1 MNININSVGRNDN
14 DTISWSMKMNQG
26 TDAISKNLQ
35 TQIAN
40 AQKQIQNLGENKD
53 ISPEEKMKKR
63 QEIQKQISDLQ
74 NQLRQH
80 QIEQR
85 NQSRQKS
92 TSMDDML
99 GGQRQYGNNTG
110 SSMGL
115 SNSSMQVIISADSA
129 MSQTKVQG
137 AVRSQM
143 EGQAHVLKG
152 EIKME
157 ESRGGNVEKLKE
169 RLAEIESKV
178 QDIGA
183 FQMKNLSDI
192 NHEMS
197 QTATVDISSDGIEK
211 YKESLLKASSEGLQH
226 NENGEG
232 IIFTEFNTLVGSRMP
247 SIYGE
252 MDDNGE

>member
-1 MNININSVGRNDN
+1 MNININSVSGNDN
-14 DTISWSMKMNQG
+14 NTISWSMKMNQG

-35 TQIAN
+35 SQIAN
-40 AQKQIQNLGENKD
+40 AQKQIQSLGENKD
-53 ISPEEKMKKR
+53 ISPEEKIKKR

-85 NQSRQKS
+85 KQNRQNS

-99 GGQRQYGNNTG
+99 GGQRQSGNNTG
-110 SSMGL
+110 SNMGL
-115 SNSSMQVIISADSA
+115 SDSSMQAIISADAA

-157 ESRGGNVEKLKE
+157 ESRGGNTEKLKE
-169 RLAEIESKV
+169 KLSELESKV
-178 QDIGA
+178 EDLSIS
-183 FQMKNLSDI
+183 QMESLSDI
-192 NHEMS
+192 NHKINES
-197 QTATVDISSDGIEK
+197 VKSDKDDKTEDDEEIGENVSVNGNFKVNTVETGFTQVVGSNVDIN
-211 YKESLLKASSEGLQH
+211 L
-226 NENGEG
+226 
-232 IIFTEFNTLVGSRMP
+232 
-247 SIYGE
+247 
-252 MDDNGE
+252 

>member
-1 MNININSVGRNDN
+1 MAINGIYGSSGLYSDV
-14 DTISWSMKMNQG
+14 TKLTNQG
-26 TDAISKNLQ
+26 TDAISNNLQ

-99 GGQRQYGNNTG
+99 GGQRQSVNNSG
-110 SSMGL
+110 SNIGL
-115 SNSSMQVIISADSA
+115 SNSSMQAIISADSA
-129 MSQTKVQG
+129 MNQAKVQG
-137 AVRSQM
+137 AAKSQM
-143 EGQAHVLKG
+143 EGQAHVLEG

-157 ESRGGNVEKLKE
+157 ESRGGNAEKLKE
-169 RLAEIESKV
+169 KLAEIEAKV
-178 QDIGA
+178 QDLTSS
-183 FQMKNLSDI
+183 QMEKLADI
-192 NHEMS
+192 NREMNEAAKTDKS
-197 QTATVDISSDGIEK
+197 DNSENSEEHGENAETTPEGSSTVPGNSESVGSNVDIK
-211 YKESLLKASSEGLQH
+211 L
-226 NENGEG
+226 
-232 IIFTEFNTLVGSRMP
+232 
-247 SIYGE
+247 
-252 MDDNGE
+252 

>member
-1 MNININSVGRNDN
+1 MNININSVSGNDN
-14 DTISWSMKMNQG
+14 NTISWNMKINQS

-53 ISPEEKMKKR
+53 ISPEEKIKKR

-85 NQSRQKS
+85 NQSRQKR

-99 GGQRQYGNNTG
+99 GGQRQDGNNTG

-115 SNSSMQVIISADSA
+115 SNSSMQAIISADSA

-137 AVRSQM
+137 VVRSQM

-157 ESRGGNVEKLKE
+157 ESRGGNAEKLKE
-169 RLAEIESKV
+169 KLAEIEAKV
-178 QDIGA
+178 QDLTSS
-183 FQMKNLSDI
+183 QMEKLADI
-192 NHEMS
+192 NREMNEAAKTDKS
-197 QTATVDISSDGIEK
+197 DNSENSEEHGENAETTPEGSSTVPGNSESVGSNVDIK
-211 YKESLLKASSEGLQH
+211 L
-226 NENGEG
+226 
-232 IIFTEFNTLVGSRMP
+232 
-247 SIYGE
+247 
-252 MDDNGE
+252 